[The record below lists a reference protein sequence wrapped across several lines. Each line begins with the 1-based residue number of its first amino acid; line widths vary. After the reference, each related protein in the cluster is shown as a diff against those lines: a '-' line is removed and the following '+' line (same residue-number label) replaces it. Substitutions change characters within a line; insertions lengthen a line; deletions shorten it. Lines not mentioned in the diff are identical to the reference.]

1 VAASNQKEIIMTLTQ
16 RIHVVR
22 AATAEDRLHA
32 LQVLK
37 ATYRE
42 EKNWVKDEAKVFP
55 SEDLGDPQV
64 SWFVVYV
71 EMGPVGV
78 LRVLYDPPLE
88 TYRDYGL
95 KQISPGLDVEDF
107 VRSHRIAEIGRFA
120 VLPEYRKYSV
130 VVVRLMGSA
139 SQETV
144 ARGFTHYITD
154 IFEGE
159 RHSPYLFH
167 TRVMGFRAV
176 ATHDIGEL
184 NCPNR
189 RITMILDLKAAYLRL
204 RRSQSWVFRLLTQS
218 WSDDLHQRMLLGAP
232 EAADNSSCPKEKAYS

>member
-1 VAASNQKEIIMTLTQ
+1 MTLRQ

-22 AATAEDRLHA
+22 AANADDRLHA

-55 SEDLGDPQV
+55 PEDLRDGQV
-64 SWFVVYV
+64 SWFVVF
-71 EMGPVGV
+71 MDDQPVGV

-88 TYRDYGL
+88 AYREYGL
-95 KQISPGLDVEDF
+95 KQIQPGLDVEDF

-130 VVVRLMGSA
+130 VVVQLMGAA

-144 ARGFTHYITD
+144 SRGFSHYITD

-159 RHSPYLFH
+159 RHSPYHFH
-167 TRVMGFRAV
+167 TRVMGFHAV
-176 ATHDIGEL
+176 ATHDVGEL

-189 RITMILDLKAAYLRL
+189 RITMILDLKEAYQRL
-204 RRSQSWVFRLLTQS
+204 RNSQSWAFRMLTQD
-218 WSDDLHQRMLLGAP
+218 WNEEAHKRMQQSNGVAQGTGG
-232 EAADNSSCPKEKAYS
+232 EGCASESSCGQ

>member
-1 VAASNQKEIIMTLTQ
+1 MTLRQ

-22 AATAEDRLHA
+22 AANADDRLHA

-55 SEDLGDPQV
+55 PEDLRDGQV
-64 SWFVVYV
+64 SWFVVF
-71 EMGPVGV
+71 MDDQPVGV

-88 TYRDYGL
+88 AYREYGL
-95 KQISPGLDVEDF
+95 KQIRPGLDVEDF

-130 VVVRLMGSA
+130 VVVQLMGAA

-144 ARGFTHYITD
+144 SRGFSHYITD

-159 RHSPYLFH
+159 RHSPYHFH
-167 TRVMGFRAV
+167 TRVMGFHAV
-176 ATHDIGEL
+176 ATHDVGEL

-189 RITMILDLKAAYLRL
+189 RITMILDLKEAYQRL
-204 RRSQSWVFRLLTQS
+204 RNSQSWAFRMLTQD
-218 WSDDLHQRMLLGAP
+218 WNEEAHKRMQQSNGVAQGTGG
-232 EAADNSSCPKEKAYS
+232 EGCASESSCGQ

>member
-1 VAASNQKEIIMTLTQ
+1 MTLRQ

-42 EKNWVKDEAKVFP
+42 EKNWVQDEARVFP
-55 SEDLGDPQV
+55 PEDLRDGQV
-64 SWFVVYV
+64 SWFVVF
-71 EMGPVGV
+71 MDDQPVGV

-88 TYRDYGL
+88 AYREYGL
-95 KQISPGLDVEDF
+95 KQIRPGLDVEDF

-120 VLPEYRKYSV
+120 VLPGYRKFSV
-130 VVVRLMGSA
+130 VVVQLMGAA

-144 ARGFTHYITD
+144 SRGYSHYITD

-159 RHSPYLFH
+159 RHSPYHFH
-167 TRVMGFRAV
+167 TRVMGFHAV
-176 ATHDIGEL
+176 ATHDVGEL

-189 RITMILDLKAAYLRL
+189 GITMILDLKEGYQRL
-204 RRSQSWVFRLLTQS
+204 RSSQSWVFRMLTQG
-218 WSDDLHQRMLLGAP
+218 WSEEAHQRMQQELPVTQETDG
-232 EAADNSSCPKEKAYS
+232 DSHSSSPTPTQ